1 MIVPTYTSG
10 TWYAVVTDG
19 AVALLAPETEPAV
32 VTAVWD
38 SLRAGEGVARQ
49 VELLIER
56 GLRDAPPFALL
67 SVRGGDAHLIVRGG
81 VEAVVATGT
90 GRRVLSG
97 VQVATWSEELVP
109 DPQEVRLRVAGAEPT
124 PPLPAL
130 SAIVR
135 ADGVTLR
142 LRDAVAAPAEGDR
155 PARGTR
161 SEDLDPAGTAPA
173 EPAAGPDPLGDL
185 ANTVLQPTSQAVAG
199 RARAEVP
206 ALPPLPRDLPGGD
219 ALGVLASLAA
229 PPVPA
234 PAPPAPAPPAPA
246 PTATD
251 APAPPAGPG
260 AVDHDGHTVLS
271 SDVPVLRRQLPD
283 WAGDAPPG
291 PIAVPSPQSPPPG
304 KIHLST
310 GLVVALNRTVL
321 LGRAPQVSRVANAE
335 LPRLVTLPSPNQD
348 ISRTHAEVRQEGEHV
363 VVTDLRST
371 NGVLLLREG
380 ANPQRL
386 HPGVPTV
393 VEAGVTVDLGD
404 GVTFLVEHGR

>member
-10 TWYAVVTDG
+10 SWSAVVTDG
-19 AVALLAPETEPAV
+19 AVALLSPATDPAT
-32 VTAVWD
+32 VTAVWE

-49 VELLIER
+49 VELLIAG

-67 SVRGGDAHLIVRGG
+67 SVRGGDGHLIVRGD
-81 VEAVVATGT
+81 VEAAVTTAGGT
-90 GRRVLSG
+90 RVLSG
-97 VQVATWSEELVP
+97 AHVATWSEELVP
-109 DPQEVRLRVAGAEPT
+109 DPQEIRLRAAGSEPG
-124 PPLPAL
+124 PALPAL

-135 ADGVTLR
+135 AGAVTLR
-142 LRDAVAAPAEGDR
+142 LREPAPADDR
-155 PARGTR
+155 PEARG
-161 SEDLDPAGTAPA
+161 AHTAPEPA
-173 EPAAGPDPLGDL
+173 RTPEAPAAGPDPLGDL
-185 ANTVLQPTSQAVAG
+185 ANTVLQPTSQVVAE
-199 RARAEVP
+199 RARAEVT
-206 ALPPLPRDLPGGD
+206 ALPPLPRDFPGPD
-219 ALGVLASLAA
+219 DLEALAPLA
-229 PPVPA
+229 PMP
-234 PAPPAPAPPAPA
+234 PPAPTPPAPREA
-246 PTATD
+246 P
-251 APAPPAGPG
+251 GPG

-283 WAGDAPPG
+283 WAGEALPG
-291 PIAVPSPQSPPPG
+291 PLAVPSPQGPPPG

-335 LPRLVTLPSPNQD
+335 LPRLITVPSPNQD

-380 ANPQRL
+380 ATPQRL

-393 VEAGVTVDLGD
+393 VEPGVTVDLGD
-404 GVTFLVEHGR
+404 GITFLVEHGR

>member
-19 AVALLAPETEPAV
+19 AVALLAPGTAPEV
-32 VTAVWD
+32 VAAVWD

-49 VELLIER
+49 VEVLIEG
-56 GLRDAPPFALL
+56 GLRDAPPFGLL
-67 SVRGGDAHLIVRGG
+67 SVRGGAAHLIVRGD

-90 GRRVLSG
+90 GGRVLSG
-97 VQVATWSEELVP
+97 AHVATWSEDLVP
-109 DPQEVRLRVAGAEPT
+109 EPQEIHLRVAGAEPA
-124 PPLPAL
+124 PPLPVL
-130 SAIVR
+130 SAVVR
-135 ADGVTLR
+135 AGGVTLR
-142 LRDAVAAPAEGDR
+142 LQDPADAAPTAAGEGGR
-155 PARGTR
+155 SARGAHA
-161 SEDLDPAGTAPA
+161 EEPPAVGTVAL
-173 EPAAGPDPLGDL
+173 EPAPGPDPLGDL
-185 ANTVLQPTSQAVAG
+185 ANTVLQPTSQAVAD

-206 ALPPLPRDLPGGD
+206 PLPPLPREFP
-219 ALGVLASLAA
+219 
-229 PPVPA
+229 
-234 PAPPAPAPPAPA
+234 
-246 PTATD
+246 
-251 APAPPAGPG
+251 GPG

-271 SDVPVLRRQLPD
+271 SDVPALRRQLPD
-283 WAGDAPPG
+283 WAGDVPPG
-291 PIAVPSPQSPPPG
+291 PIAVPSPQGPAPG

-321 LGRAPQVSRVANAE
+321 LGRAPQVSRVANSD

-348 ISRTHAEVRQEGEHV
+348 ISRTHAEVRQDGEHV

-380 ANPQRL
+380 ASPQRL

-404 GVTFLVEHGR
+404 GVSFLVEHGR

>member
-19 AVALLAPETEPAV
+19 AVALLAPETEPAA

-97 VQVATWSEELVP
+97 AQVATWSEELVP

-206 ALPPLPRDLPGGD
+206 ALPPLPRDLP
-219 ALGVLASLAA
+219 V
-229 PPVPA
+229 
-234 PAPPAPAPPAPA
+234 
-246 PTATD
+246 
-251 APAPPAGPG
+251 PG

-291 PIAVPSPQSPPPG
+291 PIAVPSPQGPAPG